1 MDRDTLSGSG
11 IRLYIF
17 LIYVSN
23 LVYHNNSSV
32 NGYKKQVL
40 SNLVQDP
47 QPLNFQHKSK
57 VPRYD

>member
-11 IRLYIF
+11 IRLYFF

-32 NGYKKQVL
+32 NGYKKQFIFKSWKIVL
-40 SNLVQDP
+40 VID
-47 QPLNFQHKSK
+47 H
-57 VPRYD
+57 V